1 MAGAAIL
8 KIAYGIQIQAEND
21 PFLYTAE
28 RATEA
33 ISATT
38 NAGSYLVDALPFCKR
53 LVSYWAALL
62 RKLIYG
68 TAVKYVPEWFPGAT
82 FQREARIWKEYAMK
96 MLYEPFNIVKRQLVR
111 RYRDT
116 KVRLE

>member
-8 KIAYGIQIQAEND
+8 KIAYGIQIRAEND
-21 PFLYTAE
+21 PFLFTAE

-53 LVSYWAALL
+53 SVSCRAVLL
-62 RKLIYG
+62 RKLIH
-68 TAVKYVPEWFPGAT
+68 TAVKYVPEWFPGAA

-96 MLYEPFNIVKRQLVR
+96 MLNEPFDIVKRQLVR
-111 RYRDT
+111 RCCDRR
-116 KVRLE
+116 V